1 VQLVRH
7 LGVRTP
13 AGLSVA
19 VERGCRHF
27 RAELTQVATGFD
39 CVGVDLARTADDGRM
54 HDVTG
59 FLEPAA

>member
-1 VQLVRH
+1 
-7 LGVRTP
+7 VRTP